1 MEPQA
6 GAECHGPG
14 QAIGGNLMP
23 GQHLMLWA
31 KICTQAEQ
39 GIIDHEA
46 VIADDDGGAPDRVHA
61 GQVAL
66 RNEAQR
72 ARGRLARGKARR
84 GKRGGRGGKQWAACN
99 HG

>member
-1 MEPQA
+1 
-6 GAECHGPG
+6 
-14 QAIGGNLMP
+14 
-23 GQHLMLWA
+23 MLWA
-31 KICTQAEQ
+31 KIRAQAEQ

-46 VIADDDGGAPDRVHA
+46 VIADDDGCAPDWVHA

-72 ARGRLARGKARR
+72 ARGGLARGKARR
-84 GKRGGRGGKQWAACN
+84 GKRGSRGGKQWAACN